1 MTKEIRN
8 RLERIKGQRDQISQD
23 LKTLKEELTS
33 SKHSLIKHEKAL
45 EIIRIVSL
53 ETQKQLQFRI
63 SEITSLALD
72 AVFSNPYELVVEF
85 VQRRNKTECDIY
97 FVRDGNKVDPLNAA
111 GVGAI
116 DVATFALR
124 VAVYSMIEPHSRNIL
139 ILDEPF
145 KHLKGEEENHRVLNM
160 INEISRRMN
169 LQILMVSDER
179 ISKEDIIE
187 AADRVFEVKKRKG
200 VSKVVQL

>member
-23 LKTLKEELTS
+23 LKDLKEKSAS
-33 SKHSLIKHEKAL
+33 SKRSLIKHMKAL
-45 EIIRIVSL
+45 EIVKIVGI
-53 ETQKQLQFRI
+53 ETQKQLQYHI
-63 SEITSLALD
+63 ADITSLALE
-72 AVFSNPYELVVEF
+72 AVFDDPYELVVEF
-85 VQRRNKTECDIY
+85 VERRNRSECDLY
-97 FVRDGNKVDPLNAA
+97 FTRKGNKVDPMEAA
-111 GVGAI
+111 GVGAV
-116 DVATFALR
+116 DVAAFALR
-124 VAVYSMIEPHSRNIL
+124 IATLSMTTPHLRNVV

-145 KHLKGEEENHRVLNM
+145 KHLKGDNENHRVLNM

-169 LQILMVSDER
+169 LQIIMVSDER
-179 ISKEDIIE
+179 IPREDIIE